1 MDSGA
6 DRSRRERRKSRRAYF
21 SRDRFI
27 QFNLVNATSVTAS
40 LLTTHVALSTVAP
53 PLNLVLPFQNLSL
66 SLSLSSSSL
75 QVEMVARICW
85 PSVSFNFSSHRNRGE
100 GTWDASWQRQSRLS
114 RISCAEKRVVFCILV
129 FFRGCYHGCVAR
141 LAGLDGF
148 ACGAHRNEKVGEGR
162 EILISRSPRG
172 ELIRRDFIKFES

>member
-1 MDSGA
+1 M
-6 DRSRRERRKSRRAYF
+6 RRE
-21 SRDRFI
+21 
-27 QFNLVNATSVTAS
+27 LATSVAI
-40 LLTTHVALSTVAP
+40 VKD
-53 PLNLVLPFQNLSL
+53 LV
-66 SLSLSSSSL
+66 
-75 QVEMVARICW
+75 
-85 PSVSFNFSSHRNRGE
+85 RGE
-100 GTWDASWQRQSRLS
+100 T
-114 RISCAEKRVVFCILV
+114 CRVVFCILV

>member
-6 DRSRRERRKSRRAYF
+6 DRSRRERRKSRRTYF

-85 PSVSFNFSSHRNRGE
+85 PSVPFNFSSHRNRGE

-114 RISCAEKRVVFCILV
+114 RISCAEKRAVSSSARILSRLLPRLCSTV
-129 FFRGCYHGCVAR
+129 GRIGRVRMWRASQWKGGRRERNFNFPLATRGV
-141 LAGLDGF
+141 
-148 ACGAHRNEKVGEGR
+148 N
-162 EILISRSPRG
+162 
-172 ELIRRDFIKFES
+172 